1 METGT
6 NQSAPTKVYVLELW
20 GDIVCTSGAIIVEIG
35 GVSLDR
41 SVLERLMVEKEK
53 ELRAYFDDEDVSDDG
68 DDDEEDEE
76 EYEDEE
82 CTYMNTD
89 YSSRPTWS
97 ISEYPLL

>member
-53 ELRAYFDDEDVSDDG
+53 ELRAYFDDEDDDSEE
-68 DDDEEDEE
+68 EEDD
-76 EYEDEE
+76 EDEE